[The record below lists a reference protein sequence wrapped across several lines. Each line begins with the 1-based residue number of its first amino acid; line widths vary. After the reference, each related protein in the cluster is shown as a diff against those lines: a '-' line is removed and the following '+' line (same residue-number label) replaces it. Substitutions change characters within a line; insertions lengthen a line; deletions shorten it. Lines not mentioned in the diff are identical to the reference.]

1 MNGFMENIFSV
12 FDGDEGNCDL
22 NFYFLMAEADSSTG
36 KEGKGGRFE
45 VGRAEK
51 VRETLFV
58 REKCEIETKRAP
70 YGRSLFK

>member
-36 KEGKGGRFE
+36 KGEDLK
-45 VGRAEK
+45 
-51 VRETLFV
+51 
-58 REKCEIETKRAP
+58 
-70 YGRSLFK
+70 